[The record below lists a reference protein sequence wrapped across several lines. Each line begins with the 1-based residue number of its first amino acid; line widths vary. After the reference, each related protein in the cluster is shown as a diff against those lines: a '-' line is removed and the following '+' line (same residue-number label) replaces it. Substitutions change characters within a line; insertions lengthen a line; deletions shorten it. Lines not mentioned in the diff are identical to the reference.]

1 MTLPE
6 LRAINNAKI
15 NTLRKVNPTGAD
27 LLRCQI
33 VARILEDEH
42 CFAKM
47 SRQEAVDVL
56 TTIGF
61 SAESAAKNVKLS
73 IIDKNY

>member
-1 MTLPE
+1 MTMME
-6 LRAINNAKI
+6 LRAINNSKI
-15 NTLRKVNPTGAD
+15 NTLQKANPTGAD

-47 SRQEAVDVL
+47 SREEAIEVL
-56 TTIGF
+56 ITIGF
-61 SAESAAKNVKLS
+61 SAESAAKVELPL
-73 IIDKNY
+73 